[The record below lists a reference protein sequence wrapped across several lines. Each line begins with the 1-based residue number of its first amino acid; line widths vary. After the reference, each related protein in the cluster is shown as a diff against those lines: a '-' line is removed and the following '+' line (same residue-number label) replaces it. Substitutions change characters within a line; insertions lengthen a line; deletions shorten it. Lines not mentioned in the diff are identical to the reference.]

1 MTTTPAIDTKNK
13 LILAIDDNPQILK
26 LQQTILESEGL
37 KIITASNGEDGVKSV
52 LENNPD
58 LVLLD
63 IQMPKM
69 DGFTACKRIREFST
83 VPIIFLTVEGAE
95 DEKVRGLEIG
105 ADDFVTKPF
114 SSRELLARVR
124 AVLRRKPQNKEG
136 SEVVVGDLHMDFLK
150 TRITIKDKDILLTD
164 TEFRLLGYLARNSSK
179 VVPAEE
185 ILEKVWS
192 SAQASDYHT
201 LRVTMNRLREKLGDD
216 ARKPMFIVTR
226 PGIGYTLGPCTAA

>member
-1 MTTTPAIDTKNK
+1 MTTPLEAKK
-13 LILAIDDNPQILK
+13 LILAVDDNPQILR
-26 LQQTILESEGL
+26 LQQTILEAEGL

-69 DGFTACKRIREFST
+69 DGYTACKRIREFST

-95 DEKVRGLEIG
+95 DEKVKGLEIG

-124 AVLRRKPQNKEG
+124 AVLRRRPQQKE
-136 SEVVVGDLHMDFLK
+136 STAVVVGDLQMDFIK
-150 TRITIKDKDILLTD
+150 NRVTIKDKEILLTD
-164 TEFRLLGYLARNSSK
+164 TEFRLLGYLARNHTK

-192 SAQASDYHT
+192 SAQAGDYHT

-216 ARKPMFIVTR
+216 ARKPLFIVTR
-226 PGIGYTLGPCTAA
+226 PGIGYTLGPCTLEAA